1 MSVPT
6 NSPQLSGYPGAH
18 NPQGASPYQGSAQQ
32 GASPYQGSA
41 QQGATPYQGSAQQ
54 GASPYQGATPYQGSA
69 QQGATPSQG
78 SAQQGAAP
86 YPGGLPQSYPGS
98 APQPYGGAQTQAST
112 KKIPIAFILGI
123 AVWVAIFLII
133 GVTVLMIWDSADES
147 ASARAGIAVVPMF
160 GFLVVVPPL
169 VLFGLIAGG
178 SANKRLMTR
187 KQLIMNRIGIG
198 LSVAPFIV
206 FFLLYAGIIIA
217 EMVERGH

>member
-6 NSPQLSGYPGAH
+6 NNPQLSGYPGAH
-18 NPQGASPYQGSAQQ
+18 NPQGASAYQGATPYQGSAQQ
-32 GASPYQGSA
+32 GAAPY
-41 QQGATPYQGSAQQ
+41 QGATPYQGSAQQ
-54 GASPYQGATPYQGSA
+54 GASPY
-69 QQGATPSQG
+69 
-78 SAQQGAAP
+78 
-86 YPGGLPQSYPGS
+86 PGGLPQSYPGG

-112 KKIPIAFILGI
+112 KKIPTAFILGI

-133 GVTVLMIWDSADES
+133 GVTALMIWSSADES
-147 ASARAGIAVVPMF
+147 ASAGSGIVVIPMF

-198 LSVAPFIV
+198 LSVAPFVV
-206 FFLLYAGIIIA
+206 FFLLYGGIIIA
-217 EMVERGH
+217 EMVERGL

>member
-6 NSPQLSGYPGAH
+6 NNPQLSGYPGAH
-18 NPQGASPYQGSAQQ
+18 NPQGASPYQG
-32 GASPYQGSA
+32 
-41 QQGATPYQGSAQQ
+41 ATPY
-54 GASPYQGATPYQGSA
+54 
-69 QQGATPSQG
+69 QG

-86 YPGGLPQSYPGS
+86 YPGGAPQSYPGG

-112 KKIPIAFILGI
+112 KKIPTAFILGI

-133 GVTVLMIWDSADES
+133 GVTALMIWSSADES
-147 ASARAGIAVVPMF
+147 ASERSGIAVIPMF

-198 LSVAPFIV
+198 LSVAPFV
-206 FFLLYAGIIIA
+206 AFFLLYAVIMIA
-217 EMVERGH
+217 TMVERGH

>member
-6 NSPQLSGYPGAH
+6 NNPQLSGYPGAH

-32 GASPYQGSA
+32 GAA
-41 QQGATPYQGSAQQ
+41 
-54 GASPYQGATPYQGSA
+54 PYQGATPYQGSA
-69 QQGATPSQG
+69 QQGA
-78 SAQQGAAP
+78 AP
-86 YPGGLPQSYPGS
+86 YPGGAPQSYPGS

-112 KKIPIAFILGI
+112 KKIPTAFILGI

-133 GVTVLMIWDSADES
+133 GVTVLMIWNSADES
-147 ASARAGIAVVPMF
+147 ASARDGIAVIPMF

-178 SANKRLMTR
+178 SANKRMTR

-198 LSVAPFIV
+198 LSVAPFVV

-217 EMVERGH
+217 EMVERGL

>member
-6 NSPQLSGYPGAH
+6 NNPQLSGYPGAH
-18 NPQGASPYQGSAQQ
+18 NPQGTTPY
-32 GASPYQGSA
+32 
-41 QQGATPYQGSAQQ
+41 QGATPYQGSAQQ

-69 QQGATPSQG
+69 QQGASPYQGATPYQG

-86 YPGGLPQSYPGS
+86 YPGGVPQSYPGS
-98 APQPYGGAQTQAST
+98 APQPYGGAQTQTST
-112 KKIPIAFILGI
+112 KKIPTAFILGI

-198 LSVAPFIV
+198 LSVAPFVV

-217 EMVERGH
+217 EMVERGL

>member
-32 GASPYQGSA
+32 GATPYQGSA

-54 GASPYQGATPYQGSA
+54 GASPYQGAAPY
-69 QQGATPSQG
+69 QG

-86 YPGGLPQSYPGS
+86 YPGGVPQSYPGG
-98 APQPYGGAQTQAST
+98 APQPYGGAQTLAST
-112 KKIPIAFILGI
+112 KKIPTAFILGI

-198 LSVAPFIV
+198 LSVAPFVV

-217 EMVERGH
+217 EMVERGL

>member
-6 NSPQLSGYPGAH
+6 NNPQLSGYPGVL
-18 NPQGASPYQGSAQQ
+18 NPQGASAY
-32 GASPYQGSA
+32 
-41 QQGATPYQGSAQQ
+41 QGATPYQGSAQQ

-69 QQGATPSQG
+69 QQGAS
-78 SAQQGAAP
+78 P

-112 KKIPIAFILGI
+112 KKIPTAFILGI

-133 GVTVLMIWDSADES
+133 GVTALMIWSSADES
-147 ASARAGIAVVPMF
+147 ASERSGIAVIPMF

-169 VLFGLIAGG
+169 VLFGLITGG

-198 LSVAPFIV
+198 LSVAPFV
-206 FFLLYAGIIIA
+206 AFFLLYAGIIIA
-217 EMVERGH
+217 EMVERGL

>member
-6 NSPQLSGYPGAH
+6 NNPQQSGYPGAL
-18 NPQGASPYQGSAQQ
+18 NP
-32 GASPYQGSA
+32 
-41 QQGATPYQGSAQQ
+41 QGATPYQGSAQQ

-69 QQGATPSQG
+69 QQGASPYQGATPYQG

-86 YPGGLPQSYPGS
+86 YPGGVPQSYPGS

-112 KKIPIAFILGI
+112 KKIPTAFILGI

-198 LSVAPFIV
+198 LSVAPFVV

-217 EMVERGH
+217 EMVERGL

>member
-6 NSPQLSGYPGAH
+6 NNPQLSGYPGVL
-18 NPQGASPYQGSAQQ
+18 NPQGASAY
-32 GASPYQGSA
+32 
-41 QQGATPYQGSAQQ
+41 QGATPYQGSAQQ

-69 QQGATPSQG
+69 QQGA
-78 SAQQGAAP
+78 AP
-86 YPGGLPQSYPGS
+86 YPGGVPQSYPGSAPQSYPGS

-112 KKIPIAFILGI
+112 KKIPTAFILGI

-133 GVTVLMIWDSADES
+133 GVTALMIWSSADES
-147 ASARAGIAVVPMF
+147 ASERSGIAVIPMF

-169 VLFGLIAGG
+169 VLFGLITGG

-198 LSVAPFIV
+198 LSVAPFV
-206 FFLLYAGIIIA
+206 AFFLLYAGIIIA
-217 EMVERGH
+217 EMVERGL

>member
-6 NSPQLSGYPGAH
+6 NNPQLSGYPGAH
-18 NPQGASPYQGSAQQ
+18 NPQGASPY
-32 GASPYQGSA
+32 
-41 QQGATPYQGSAQQ
+41 QGATPYQGSAQQ

-69 QQGATPSQG
+69 QQGA
-78 SAQQGAAP
+78 AP
-86 YPGGLPQSYPGS
+86 YPGGVPQSYPGG

-112 KKIPIAFILGI
+112 KKIPTAFILGI

-133 GVTVLMIWDSADES
+133 GVTVLMIWNSADES
-147 ASARAGIAVVPMF
+147 ASARDGIAVIPMF

-169 VLFGLIAGG
+169 TLFGLITGA

-198 LSVAPFIV
+198 LSVAPFVV
-206 FFLLYAGIIIA
+206 FFLFYAVGMIA
-217 EMVERGH
+217 MIVERGH

>member
-18 NPQGASPYQGSAQQ
+18 NPQGASPYQG
-32 GASPYQGSA
+32 
-41 QQGATPYQGSAQQ
+41 ATPYQGSAQQ
-54 GASPYQGATPYQGSA
+54 GASPYQGAAPY
-69 QQGATPSQG
+69 QG

-86 YPGGLPQSYPGS
+86 YPGGVPQSYPGG
-98 APQPYGGAQTQAST
+98 APQPYGGAQTLAST
-112 KKIPIAFILGI
+112 KKIPTAFILGI

-198 LSVAPFIV
+198 LSVAPFVV

-217 EMVERGH
+217 EMVERGL

>member
-6 NSPQLSGYPGAH
+6 NNPQLSGYPGAH
-18 NPQGASPYQGSAQQ
+18 NPQGASPYQG
-32 GASPYQGSA
+32 
-41 QQGATPYQGSAQQ
+41 ATPY
-54 GASPYQGATPYQGSA
+54 
-69 QQGATPSQG
+69 QG

-86 YPGGLPQSYPGS
+86 YPGGVPQSYPGGVPQS
-98 APQPYGGAQTQAST
+98 YPGGAPQPYGGAQTQAST
-112 KKIPIAFILGI
+112 KKIPTAFVLGI

-133 GVTVLMIWDSADES
+133 GVTVLMIWNSADES
-147 ASARAGIAVVPMF
+147 ASARDGIAVIPMF

-169 VLFGLIAGG
+169 VLFGLITGG

-198 LSVAPFIV
+198 LSIAPFVV

-217 EMVERGH
+217 EMVERGL

>member
-6 NSPQLSGYPGAH
+6 NNPQLSGYPGAH
-18 NPQGASPYQGSAQQ
+18 NPQGASPY
-32 GASPYQGSA
+32 
-41 QQGATPYQGSAQQ
+41 QGATPYQGSAQQ

-69 QQGATPSQG
+69 QQGAS
-78 SAQQGAAP
+78 P

-112 KKIPIAFILGI
+112 KKIPTAFILGI

-133 GVTVLMIWDSADES
+133 GVTALMIWSSADES
-147 ASARAGIAVVPMF
+147 ASERSGIAVIPMF

-169 VLFGLIAGG
+169 VLFGLITGG

-198 LSVAPFIV
+198 LSVAPFVV

-217 EMVERGH
+217 EMVERGL

>member
-6 NSPQLSGYPGAH
+6 NNPQLSGYPGAH
-18 NPQGASPYQGSAQQ
+18 NPQGASPYQG
-32 GASPYQGSA
+32 
-41 QQGATPYQGSAQQ
+41 ATPYQGSAQQ
-54 GASPYQGATPYQGSA
+54 GAAPYQGATPYQGSA
-69 QQGATPSQG
+69 QQGA
-78 SAQQGAAP
+78 AP
-86 YPGGLPQSYPGS
+86 YPGGVPQSYPGG
-98 APQPYGGAQTQAST
+98 APQPYGGAQAQAST
-112 KKIPIAFILGI
+112 KKIPTAFILGI

-133 GVTVLMIWDSADES
+133 GVTVLMIWNSADES
-147 ASARAGIAVVPMF
+147 ASARDGIAVIPMF

-198 LSVAPFIV
+198 LSVAPFVV

-217 EMVERGH
+217 EKVERGL

>member
-32 GASPYQGSA
+32 GATPYQGSA
-41 QQGATPYQGSAQQ
+41 QQGATPYQGRAQQ
-54 GASPYQGATPYQGSA
+54 GAPPSPGAPPDP
-69 QQGATPSQG
+69 GATPSQG
-78 SAQQGAAP
+78 RAQQGAAP
-86 YPGGLPQSYPGS
+86 YPGGVPQSYPGS
-98 APQPYGGAQTQAST
+98 APQPYGGAQTQVST
-112 KKIPIAFILGI
+112 KKIPAAFILGI

-198 LSVAPFIV
+198 LSVAPFVV
-206 FFLLYAGIIIA
+206 FFLLYAGSIIVTMI
-217 EMVERGH
+217 ERGL

>member
-6 NSPQLSGYPGAH
+6 NNPQLSGYPGAH
-18 NPQGASPYQGSAQQ
+18 NPQGASPY
-32 GASPYQGSA
+32 
-41 QQGATPYQGSAQQ
+41 QGATPYQGSAQQ

-69 QQGATPSQG
+69 QQGAS
-78 SAQQGAAP
+78 P

-112 KKIPIAFILGI
+112 KKIPTAFILGI

-198 LSVAPFIV
+198 LSVAPFVV

-217 EMVERGH
+217 EMVERGL

>member
-6 NSPQLSGYPGAH
+6 NNPQLSGYPGAH
-18 NPQGASPYQGSAQQ
+18 NPQGASPYQG
-32 GASPYQGSA
+32 
-41 QQGATPYQGSAQQ
+41 ATPYQGSAQQ
-54 GASPYQGATPYQGSA
+54 GAAPYQGATPYQGSA
-69 QQGATPSQG
+69 QQGA
-78 SAQQGAAP
+78 AP
-86 YPGGLPQSYPGS
+86 YPGGVPQSYPGG
-98 APQPYGGAQTQAST
+98 APQPYGGAQAQAST
-112 KKIPIAFILGI
+112 KKIPTAFILGI

-133 GVTVLMIWDSADES
+133 GVTVLMIWNSADES
-147 ASARAGIAVVPMF
+147 ASARDGIAVIPMF

-198 LSVAPFIV
+198 LSVAPFVV

-217 EMVERGH
+217 EMVERGL

>member
-18 NPQGASPYQGSAQQ
+18 N
-32 GASPYQGSA
+32 
-41 QQGATPYQGSAQQ
+41 QQ

-69 QQGATPSQG
+69 QQGASPYQGAAPYQG

-86 YPGGLPQSYPGS
+86 YPGGVPQSYPGG
-98 APQPYGGAQTQAST
+98 APQPYGGAQTLAST
-112 KKIPIAFILGI
+112 KKIPTAFILGI

-198 LSVAPFIV
+198 LSVAPFVV

-217 EMVERGH
+217 EMVERGL

>member
-6 NSPQLSGYPGAH
+6 NNPQLSGYPGAH
-18 NPQGASPYQGSAQQ
+18 NPQGASPYQGATPYQGSAQQ
-32 GASPYQGSA
+32 GASPYQG
-41 QQGATPYQGSAQQ
+41 ATPYEGSAQQ

-69 QQGATPSQG
+69 QQGAS
-78 SAQQGAAP
+78 P

-112 KKIPIAFILGI
+112 KKIPTAFILGI

-133 GVTVLMIWDSADES
+133 GVTALMIWSSADES
-147 ASARAGIAVVPMF
+147 ASERSGIAVIPMF

-169 VLFGLIAGG
+169 VLFGLITGG

-198 LSVAPFIV
+198 LSVAPFV
-206 FFLLYAGIIIA
+206 AFFLLYAGIIIA
-217 EMVERGH
+217 EMVERGL

>member
-6 NSPQLSGYPGAH
+6 NNPQLSGYPGAH
-18 NPQGASPYQGSAQQ
+18 NPQGASPY
-32 GASPYQGSA
+32 
-41 QQGATPYQGSAQQ
+41 QGATPYQGSAQQ

-69 QQGATPSQG
+69 QQGASPYQGATPYQG
-78 SAQQGAAP
+78 SAQQGASP

-112 KKIPIAFILGI
+112 KKIPTAFILGI

-133 GVTVLMIWDSADES
+133 GVTALMIWSSADES
-147 ASARAGIAVVPMF
+147 ASERSGIAVIPMF

-169 VLFGLIAGG
+169 VLFGLITGG

-198 LSVAPFIV
+198 LSVAPFV
-206 FFLLYAGIIIA
+206 AFFLLYAGIIIA
-217 EMVERGH
+217 EMVERGL

>member
-6 NSPQLSGYPGAH
+6 NNPQLSGYPGAH
-18 NPQGASPYQGSAQQ
+18 NPQGASPY
-32 GASPYQGSA
+32 
-41 QQGATPYQGSAQQ
+41 QGATPYQGSAQQ

-69 QQGATPSQG
+69 QQGAS
-78 SAQQGAAP
+78 P
-86 YPGGLPQSYPGS
+86 YPGGVPQSYPGS

-112 KKIPIAFILGI
+112 KKIPTAFILGI

-133 GVTVLMIWDSADES
+133 GVTALMIWSSADES
-147 ASARAGIAVVPMF
+147 ASERSGIAVIPMF

-198 LSVAPFIV
+198 LSVAPFV
-206 FFLLYAGIIIA
+206 AFFLLYAVIMIA
-217 EMVERGH
+217 TMVERGH

>member
-6 NSPQLSGYPGAH
+6 NNPQLSGYPGVL
-18 NPQGASPYQGSAQQ
+18 NPQGASA
-32 GASPYQGSA
+32 
-41 QQGATPYQGSAQQ
+41 
-54 GASPYQGATPYQGSA
+54 YQGATPYQGSA
-69 QQGATPSQG
+69 QQGA
-78 SAQQGAAP
+78 AP
-86 YPGGLPQSYPGS
+86 YPGGVPQSYPGS

-112 KKIPIAFILGI
+112 KKIPTAFILGI

-133 GVTVLMIWDSADES
+133 GVTALMIWDSADES

-198 LSVAPFIV
+198 LSVAPFVV

-217 EMVERGH
+217 EMVERGL

>member
-6 NSPQLSGYPGAH
+6 NNPQLSGYPGVL
-18 NPQGASPYQGSAQQ
+18 NPQGASAY
-32 GASPYQGSA
+32 
-41 QQGATPYQGSAQQ
+41 QGATPYQGSAQQ

-69 QQGATPSQG
+69 QQGASPYQGATPYQG

-86 YPGGLPQSYPGS
+86 YPGGVPQSYPGS
-98 APQPYGGAQTQAST
+98 APQPYGGAQTQTST
-112 KKIPIAFILGI
+112 KKIPTAFILGI

-198 LSVAPFIV
+198 LSVAPFVV

-217 EMVERGH
+217 EMVERGL

>member
-6 NSPQLSGYPGAH
+6 NNPQLSGYPGVL
-18 NPQGASPYQGSAQQ
+18 NPQGASAY
-32 GASPYQGSA
+32 
-41 QQGATPYQGSAQQ
+41 QGATPYQGSAQQ
-54 GASPYQGATPYQGSA
+54 GAAPYQGATPYQGSA
-69 QQGATPSQG
+69 QQGA
-78 SAQQGAAP
+78 AP
-86 YPGGLPQSYPGS
+86 YPGGAPQSYPGGVPQSYPGS

-112 KKIPIAFILGI
+112 KKIPTAFILGI

-133 GVTVLMIWDSADES
+133 GVTALMIWSSADES
-147 ASARAGIAVVPMF
+147 ASERSGIAVIPMF

-198 LSVAPFIV
+198 LSVAPFV
-206 FFLLYAGIIIA
+206 AFFLLYAVIMIA
-217 EMVERGH
+217 TMVERGH

>member
-6 NSPQLSGYPGAH
+6 NNPQLSGYPGVL
-18 NPQGASPYQGSAQQ
+18 NPQGASAY
-32 GASPYQGSA
+32 
-41 QQGATPYQGSAQQ
+41 QGATPYQGSAQQ

-69 QQGATPSQG
+69 QQGASPYQGATPYQG
-78 SAQQGAAP
+78 SAQQGASP

-112 KKIPIAFILGI
+112 KKIPTAFILGI

-133 GVTVLMIWDSADES
+133 GVTALMIWSSADES
-147 ASARAGIAVVPMF
+147 ASERSGIAVIPMF

-169 VLFGLIAGG
+169 VLFGLITGG

-198 LSVAPFIV
+198 LSVAPFV
-206 FFLLYAGIIIA
+206 AFFLLYAGIIIA
-217 EMVERGH
+217 EMVERGL

>member
-6 NSPQLSGYPGAH
+6 NNPQLSGYPGAH
-18 NPQGASPYQGSAQQ
+18 NPQGASPYQG
-32 GASPYQGSA
+32 
-41 QQGATPYQGSAQQ
+41 ATPYQGSAQQ
-54 GASPYQGATPYQGSA
+54 GAAPYQGATPYQGSA
-69 QQGATPSQG
+69 QQGA
-78 SAQQGAAP
+78 AP
-86 YPGGLPQSYPGS
+86 YPGGVPQSYPGSAPQSYPGS

-112 KKIPIAFILGI
+112 KKIPTAFILGI

-133 GVTVLMIWDSADES
+133 GVTVLMIWNSADES
-147 ASARAGIAVVPMF
+147 ASARDGIAVIPMF

-198 LSVAPFIV
+198 LSVAPFVV

-217 EMVERGH
+217 EMVERGL

>member
-6 NSPQLSGYPGAH
+6 NNPQLSGYPGAH
-18 NPQGASPYQGSAQQ
+18 NPQGASPY
-32 GASPYQGSA
+32 
-41 QQGATPYQGSAQQ
+41 QGATPYQGSAQQ

-69 QQGATPSQG
+69 QQGAS
-78 SAQQGAAP
+78 P

-112 KKIPIAFILGI
+112 KKIPTAFILGI

-133 GVTVLMIWDSADES
+133 GVTALMIWSSADES
-147 ASARAGIAVVPMF
+147 ASERSGIAVIPMF

-169 VLFGLIAGG
+169 VLFGLITGG

-198 LSVAPFIV
+198 LSVAPFV
-206 FFLLYAGIIIA
+206 AFFLLYAGIIIA
-217 EMVERGH
+217 EMVERGL

>member
-6 NSPQLSGYPGAH
+6 NNPQLSGYPGAH
-18 NPQGASPYQGSAQQ
+18 NPQGASPYQG
-32 GASPYQGSA
+32 
-41 QQGATPYQGSAQQ
+41 ATPYQGSAQQ
-54 GASPYQGATPYQGSA
+54 GAAPYQGATPYQGSA
-69 QQGATPSQG
+69 QQGA
-78 SAQQGAAP
+78 AP
-86 YPGGLPQSYPGS
+86 YPGGVPQSYPGG
-98 APQPYGGAQTQAST
+98 APQPYGGAQTQVST
-112 KKIPIAFILGI
+112 KKIPAAFILGI

-198 LSVAPFIV
+198 LSVAPFVV
-206 FFLLYAGIIIA
+206 FFLLYAGSIIVTMI
-217 EMVERGH
+217 ERGL